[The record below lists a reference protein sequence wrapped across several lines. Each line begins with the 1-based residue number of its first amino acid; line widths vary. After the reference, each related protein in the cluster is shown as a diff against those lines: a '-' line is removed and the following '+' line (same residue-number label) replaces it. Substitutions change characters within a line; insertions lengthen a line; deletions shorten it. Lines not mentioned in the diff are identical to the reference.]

1 MIYELLPAI
10 GLILAAFAL
19 LLFKDWR
26 ETKEREKRASRI
38 ASAHVTLMRDSEM
51 YRHHYGES
59 MRMCADKVR
68 EMENTNATKR
78 ET

>member
-10 GLILAAFAL
+10 ALILAAFAL
-19 LLFKDWR
+19 MLFKDWR
-26 ETKEREKRASRI
+26 ETKERENRASRI
-38 ASAHVTLMRDSEM
+38 ATAHMALMRDSAA

-68 EMENTNATKR
+68 EMEDTDETK
-78 ET
+78 